1 MILLPVFMSRFKALP
16 FFLLKALAIRI
27 FIINLDNTH
36 MRIDSLAPVDTFLIF
51 FIKIS
56 GVIIIAL
63 HLKPNRFDHNIVF
76 QIDLSSIYH
85 SFYIFITILCRGYIY
100 IFHNIVFILFA
111 LMSSTRQISPFHFL
125 IYYFPIF

>member
-1 MILLPVFMSRFKALP
+1 MSRFKALP

-63 HLKPNRFDHNIVF
+63 HLKPIA
-76 QIDLSSIYH
+76 
-85 SFYIFITILCRGYIY
+85 IF
-100 IFHNIVFILFA
+100 N
-111 LMSSTRQISPFHFL
+111 
-125 IYYFPIF
+125 

>member
-1 MILLPVFMSRFKALP
+1 MSRFKALP

-56 GVIIIAL
+56 GVNIIAL
-63 HLKPNRFDHNIVF
+63 HLKPNRFDHNISMLNKP
-76 QIDLSSIYH
+76 ILHYSS
-85 SFYIFITILCRGYIY
+85 
-100 IFHNIVFILFA
+100 
-111 LMSSTRQISPFHFL
+111 
-125 IYYFPIF
+125 